1 MRESANPRRSR
12 RLGGLAEQPAAN
24 LVRNP
29 ARGASRVAQRQGREV
44 RLGSLANQI
53 GYALRR
59 AQLAVFADLIDALAK
74 FDLTPAK
81 FSVLAVIHENP
92 GVRPSEVGRALDIK
106 KTNFVPLLDSLERR
120 GLVVRRPAAEDRRA
134 VELHLTA
141 EGRALLQR
149 ANQAQARHE
158 TKFVARLG
166 ERGRT
171 ELLEL
176 LERLT
181 TDHDA
186 ANCVGSKP
194 SGKGKR

>member
-1 MRESANPRRSR
+1 MRESADPRRSR
-12 RLGGLAEQPAAN
+12 RPGGLSEHPATSP
-24 LVRNP
+24 VRSA
-29 ARGASRVAQRQGREV
+29 ARGASRVVQRREREV
-44 RLGSLANQI
+44 RLGNLANQI

-59 AQLAVFADLIDALAK
+59 AQLAVFADLIDALSK

-81 FSVLAVIHENP
+81 FSVLAVVHENP
-92 GVRPSEVGRALDIK
+92 GVRPSEVGRVLDIK

-134 VELHLTA
+134 VELHLTT
-141 EGRALLQR
+141 EGRTLLQR
-149 ANQAQARHE
+149 ANLAQARHE

-166 ERGRT
+166 EKGRT

-186 ANCVGSKP
+186 ANCVEAKP
-194 SGKGKR
+194 SRKGKR